1 MRVQSVMNK
10 QGVIEMQRSGKAA
23 RNRKGGFIGNLKIEY
38 VNSPMGIIETTEH
51 SVVVSKS

>member
-1 MRVQSVMNK
+1 MNK

-23 RNRKGGFIGNLKIEY
+23 RNRKGGFLGNLKIEY